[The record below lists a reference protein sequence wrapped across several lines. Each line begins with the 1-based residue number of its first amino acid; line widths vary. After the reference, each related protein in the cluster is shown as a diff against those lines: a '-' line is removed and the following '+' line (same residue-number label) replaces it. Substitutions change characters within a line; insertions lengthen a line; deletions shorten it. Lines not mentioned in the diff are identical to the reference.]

1 MKPDSNLIMRIP
13 SAVAHRGGLLPRQTE
28 AAPGSLSHT
37 CPRPL
42 RSSRAEKR
50 SEMAEV
56 QGADAPIFEG
66 AIPVRV
72 KHNDLDERQA
82 LLTLRISCEAQ
93 RPSSSHKVLRC
104 RLTDEED
111 PFLLFTLDLN
121 EEEFAPLKHE
131 QRLLIDFTA
140 FPTKL
145 VELLEHCH
153 EAASQHDPRCVPAP
167 TTHRA
172 APGSPRFPA
181 RCSALSANAG
191 HRLRR
196 FIATLVSSAAGG
208 VLSVVETNNF
218 RQLYHISLQLRAGN
232 DNEIKRYL
240 AGRVKSFKVRAA
252 A

>member
-1 MKPDSNLIMRIP
+1 MSGD
-13 SAVAHRGGLLPRQTE
+13 G
-28 AAPGSLSHT
+28 
-37 CPRPL
+37 
-42 RSSRAEKR
+42 
-50 SEMAEV
+50 
-56 QGADAPIFEG
+56 QGVDPPIFEG

-145 VELLEHCH
+145 VELLQHCH
-153 EAASQHDPRCVPAP
+153 EAASQHDPRCALALFAATTVAAMPAIA
-167 TTHRA
+167 TTALTLMRRVDCA
-172 APGSPRFPA
+172 GSLPRLCRPRLA
-181 RCSALSANAG
+181 ECSASS
-191 HRLRR
+191 RR
-196 FIATLVSSAAGG
+196 TTSGSSTTFHSSCAPAMI
-208 VLSVVETNNF
+208 T
-218 RQLYHISLQLRAGN
+218 R
-232 DNEIKRYL
+232 
-240 AGRVKSFKVRAA
+240 
-252 A
+252 